1 MAIEITR
8 REMSAGEL
16 RDAAARSRDANATR
30 RMLALALVLEGHSRG
45 DAAQMCGMD
54 RQTLRDWVHRF
65 NAEGIAGLSNR
76 PAPGPEP
83 RLSADQEAAVAEWME
98 SGPDLERD
106 GVVRWRCR
114 DLQERIEREFQ
125 VSFHERTIGK
135 LLARLGFRR
144 LSVRPRHPESDVAEQ
159 RAFKGA
165 LPIW

>member
-1 MAIEITR
+1 VAIEITR

-98 SGPDLERD
+98 SGPDLARD

-144 LSVRPRHPESDVAEQ
+144 LSVRPRHPESDVVEQ
-159 RAFKGA
+159 QAFKGA
-165 LPIW
+165 LPI

>member
-83 RLSADQEAAVAEWME
+83 RLSADQEAEVAEWME

-159 RAFKGA
+159 QAFKGA

>member
-1 MAIEITR
+1 VAIEITR

-83 RLSADQEAAVAEWME
+83 RLSAEQEAEVAEWME

-144 LSVRPRHPESDVAEQ
+144 LSVRPRHPESDVVEQ
-159 RAFKGA
+159 QAFKGA
-165 LPIW
+165 LPI